1 MVDRERD
8 RLMKERE
15 RQADDRERDRLR
27 VDTVRETVWP
37 RERKADDR
45 ERQAGRERDRVA
57 SEDQ

>member
-1 MVDRERD
+1 
-8 RLMKERE
+8 MKERV